1 MRRIIVIVALLE
13 IAAAACT
20 GRAPQ
25 TAAAT
30 PTPATA
36 TPVVTPL
43 ATLAPPALVPSE
55 PPAASSPTSP
65 SPQATPIP
73 NLLSLERGTFVRSWT
88 PGVTTSAAQSLAMGR
103 VYTIAGPV
111 TVTPELVFELP
122 AVANI
127 REIAATANLTSG
139 TTAQLQI
146 AAATEPQAFKDIGT
160 IALSAANGGT
170 MSGSL
175 DGAVAARW
183 LRVRVMRTGSGA
195 ITLVSLTALGDLTV
209 PDASFA
215 GRWALAQDPNGSDA
229 VFAKTEGNIPEGTA
243 PTGSFALAAVE
254 REDTLTIAACTQGL
268 VDVWRAPV
276 AGAQAQVNGESTLW
290 VVGGGSL
297 LVGYVSSSYVIA
309 RRIAQAPECDPPPA
323 GRGSA
328 VTVLSRYPLN
338 VTKYP
343 ALVPGYRYT
352 TVMLP
357 LMRSNDLTTTR
368 VAVLAASCATGED
381 TEAWQQRALLD
392 FVANGHVLLIRDA
405 DTCSQS
411 SYDFIPYPF
420 KTAASGARA
429 ARGSVLYVAD
439 SSLLATSDSSDRT
452 HFVDT
457 AAYLKNY
464 LQQLGDADVMQT
476 EDPHWCGLMF
486 AKNAAGSSGW
496 VRAYARY
503 GKGLIVY
510 DGFDVDDIAANIPQA
525 VRLARLAYD
534 VPPGADLPCNA
545 QVASRLVLLSSVHRN
560 VGYGSNRDERFT
572 FTLDREGSGSPEAVK
587 VAIAGESSSGWR
599 ATVKPQNVTLETTAR
614 IDVVVHIPASATPTR
629 HLYVLTATGDQNQSA
644 RASIELDVNEA
655 LAKQLEG
662 GGRARIYGIHF
673 DVNSARIQTRSE
685 STIAQI
691 ALVLRSHLA
700 WRMRVEGHTDSDG
713 GVASNLA
720 LSRRRASA
728 VVHDL
733 VARYGIA
740 ARRLRSAGYGLS
752 RPVASNS
759 TEAGKALNRRVELV
773 RF

>member
-1 MRRIIVIVALLE
+1 MHRIITMVALLE
-13 IAAAACT
+13 IAAAACS

-25 TAAAT
+25 IAAST

-36 TPVVTPL
+36 TV
-43 ATLAPPALVPSE
+43 APSE
-55 PPAASSPTSP
+55 APAASSQPAASP
-65 SPQATPIP
+65 SPQATLIP
-73 NLLSLERGTFVRSWT
+73 NLLRFERGTFVRSWT
-88 PGVTTSAAQSLAMGR
+88 PGVTTSAAQSLAMGQA
-103 VYTIAGPV
+103 YTIAGPV

-160 IALSAANGGT
+160 ITLSAANGGAT
-170 MSGSL
+170 SGSL

-183 LRVRVMRTGSGA
+183 LRVRLMRTGNGT
-195 ITLVSLTALGDLTV
+195 ITLESLTALGDLTV
-209 PDASFA
+209 PDASFS
-215 GRWALAQDPNGSDA
+215 GRWAPAQDPNDSDT
-229 VFAKTEGNIPEGTA
+229 VFAKARGSIPEGIA
-243 PTGSFALAAVE
+243 PTGSFALASVQRE
-254 REDTLTIAACTQGL
+254 RALTVATCTLGG
-268 VDVWRAPV
+268 VDLWRGFI
-276 AGAQAQVNGESTLW
+276 AGAQAQFNGQGSLW

-297 LVGYVSSSYVIA
+297 LVGYVSPSYVIA
-309 RRIAQAPECDPPPA
+309 RRIAQAPECDPPPS
-323 GRGSA
+323 GRGPA

-338 VTKYP
+338 VATYST
-343 ALVPGYRYT
+343 LVPGYRYT

-357 LMRSNDLTTTR
+357 LMKSNDLTTAR
-368 VAVLAASCATGED
+368 VAVLAASCAAGID
-381 TEAWQQRALLD
+381 TQEWQQRALLN
-392 FVANGHVLLIRDA
+392 FVASGHVLVIRDA

-411 SYDFIPYPF
+411 NYDFIPYPF

-439 SSLLATSDSSDRT
+439 SSLLGASDSSDRA

-464 LQQLGDADVMQT
+464 LQQLGDADVMKT

-496 VRAYARY
+496 VRAYSRY

-510 DGFDVDDIAANIPQA
+510 DGFDVDDLRANIPQA
-525 VRLARLAYD
+525 VSLARLAYD

-545 QVASRLVLLSSVHRN
+545 QVASQLVLLSSVHRN
-560 VGYGSNRDERFT
+560 VGYGNNRDERFT
-572 FTLDREGSGSPEAVK
+572 FTVDREGTGSPEAVK
-587 VAIAGESSSGWR
+587 LVIAGESSPGWR
-599 ATVKPQNVTLETTAR
+599 ATVNPQNVTLGTTAR
-614 IDVVVHIPASATPTR
+614 IDVAVHVPASATPTR
-629 HLYVLTATGDQNQSA
+629 HLYVLTATGEQNENA

-685 STIAQI
+685 SAVAQI
-691 ALVLRSHLA
+691 ALVLRTHHA

-713 GVASNLA
+713 GVAYNLA

-740 ARRLRSAGYGLS
+740 AGRLQAAGYGLS

-773 RF
+773 RL